1 MAYVATERLNVSAH
15 LSFPV
20 LKILIQTSLMKVRLV
35 FFSKY
40 FKFKYMETSK
50 KQIKKELRKTIKLI
64 SKLKNGKVKNNQ
76 GSLLKLY
83 NEVNGIKN
91 VVKFILEQKKEKE
104 VQKDLET
111 V

>member
-1 MAYVATERLNVSAH
+1 
-15 LSFPV
+15 
-20 LKILIQTSLMKVRLV
+20 
-35 FFSKY
+35 
-40 FKFKYMETSK
+40 METSK
-50 KQIKKELRKTIKLI
+50 KQIKKELRKTIKLV
-64 SKLKNGKVKNNQ
+64 SKLRNGKVKNNQ

>member
-1 MAYVATERLNVSAH
+1 
-15 LSFPV
+15 
-20 LKILIQTSLMKVRLV
+20 
-35 FFSKY
+35 
-40 FKFKYMETSK
+40 METSK
-50 KQIKKELRKTIKLI
+50 KQIKKELKKTINLV
-64 SKLKNGKVKNNQ
+64 SKLKKSKVKNNQ
-76 GSLLKLY
+76 GSLIKLY

>member
-1 MAYVATERLNVSAH
+1 
-15 LSFPV
+15 
-20 LKILIQTSLMKVRLV
+20 
-35 FFSKY
+35 
-40 FKFKYMETSK
+40 METSK
-50 KQIKKELRKTIKLI
+50 KQIKKELRKTIRLV

>member
-1 MAYVATERLNVSAH
+1 
-15 LSFPV
+15 
-20 LKILIQTSLMKVRLV
+20 
-35 FFSKY
+35 
-40 FKFKYMETSK
+40 METSK
-50 KQIKKELRKTIKLI
+50 KQIKKELRKTIKLV

>member
-1 MAYVATERLNVSAH
+1 
-15 LSFPV
+15 
-20 LKILIQTSLMKVRLV
+20 MKVRLV
-35 FFSKY
+35 FFSELI
-40 FKFKYMETSK
+40 KFKYMETSK
-50 KQIKKELRKTIKLI
+50 KQIKKELKKTINLV
-64 SKLKNGKVKNNQ
+64 SKLKKNKIKNNQ
-76 GSLLKLY
+76 GSLIKLY